1 MSIVLVHSCRGRGA
15 EEGPG
20 GRVGYRGAGRHCA
33 QVCRPELKKDR
44 EFVLAAVKQ
53 SGNALDYA
61 DPELKKDPEIQATA
75 YGQLDE

>member
-1 MSIVLVHSCRGRGA
+1 M
-15 EEGPG
+15 
-20 GRVGYRGAGRHCA
+20 
-33 QVCRPELKKDR
+33 
-44 EFVLAAVKQ
+44 LAAVKQ